1 MDYRETG
8 LPMDQTVY
16 KAFMMFTKNAKDAAK
31 GMANIPG
38 MDDPANF
45 PVRVAQVLHQSGAND
60 PKLLSLALLNV
71 LPPQTYSA
79 IEKSFGQEMT
89 GLMEEAGKHNKT
101 GFAYI
106 TEASDNVKLLT
117 LASAIATFD
126 EFGQVSQIAEQQLD
140 KLASGE
146 EPPGGSLMLPMM
158 PDSMVYE
165 RLSAALMDKTSS
177 PALESL
183 FQQKLSD
190 FRWANQQ
197 LQDKI
202 SGMGIADQLPPG
214 MGMGPGQGGMP
225 DMSDL
230 RYPSFEET
238 TLLDDPKV
246 RAAYEV
252 LTTHTR
258 VAPETFE
265 AALEVGKI
273 LSNDVASKNPTA
285 IAAGLLTIGI
295 RGLNASDFEF
305 LDKKLDWDVTE
316 LLKNNTPSKVRS
328 PAQLMRAPE
337 EFKQIMM
344 ANMISS
350 LGHLKDGVGMMKDM
364 IDMREEIPAEVRP
377 MIIAENLDNMLFM
390 TEMME
395 DTARIIGDAG
405 APELGKAFREK
416 LTEARQIISDN
427 MPKIPRAQPGLGM
440 PFPPKPPKPP
450 KPGKGGQ
457 EFDL

>member
-1 MDYRETG
+1 MEFRETG

-16 KAFMMFTKNAKDAAK
+16 KAFMMFSKNAKDAAK
-31 GMANIPG
+31 GMASIPG
-38 MDDPANF
+38 MDDPADF
-45 PVRVAQVLHQSGAND
+45 PVRVAQVLNQAGANN
-60 PKLLSLALLNV
+60 PKVLSLALLNV
-71 LPPQTYSA
+71 MPPQTYAA
-79 IEKSFGQEMT
+79 IEKSFGEEMT
-89 GLMEEAGKHNKT
+89 GLMQEAVKHNTT

-126 EFGQVSQIAEQQLD
+126 EFGQVSKIAEQQLD

-158 PDSMVYE
+158 PDSLVYE
-165 RLSAALMDKTSS
+165 RLAAALMDKTTS

-214 MGMGPGQGGMP
+214 MAPPPGGAP
-225 DMSDL
+225 DLSSF

-238 TLLDDPKV
+238 ALLDDPKV

-258 VAPETFE
+258 VAPDAFE

-285 IAAGLLTIGI
+285 IAAGLLSIGI
-295 RGLNASDFEF
+295 RGLGPADFEF

-316 LLKNNTPSKVRS
+316 ILKNNTPSKVRS
-328 PAQLMRAPE
+328 PAQLMRAPD
-337 EFKQIMM
+337 EFKQVML
-344 ANMISS
+344 ANMVAT
-350 LGHLKDGVGMMKDM
+350 LDRMKEGVTMLKDM
-364 IDMREEIPAEVRP
+364 IEMREDIPAEVRP
-377 MIIAENLDNMLFM
+377 MIIADNLENMLFM

-395 DTARIIGDAG
+395 DTARIIGEAG
-405 APELGKAFREK
+405 APELRKMFGEK
-416 LTEARQIISDN
+416 LKEARQTISDN
-427 MPKIPRAQPGLGM
+427 MPQTPRAQPGFGM
-440 PFPPKPPKPP
+440 PFPPQPPKPP
-450 KPGKGGQ
+450 KPGNGGQ
-457 EFDL
+457 EFDF

>member
-1 MDYRETG
+1 MDFRETG

-16 KAFMMFTKNAKDAAK
+16 KAFMMFSKNSKEAAK
-31 GMANIPG
+31 GAVNLPG

-45 PVRVAQVLHQSGAND
+45 PVRVAQVLHQAGAND
-60 PKLLSLALLNV
+60 PKVLSLALLNV
-71 LPPQTYSA
+71 MPPQTYAA
-79 IEKSFGQEMT
+79 IEKSFGEEMT
-89 GLMEEAGKHNKT
+89 GLMEEAVKHNTT

-140 KLASGE
+140 KLANGE

-183 FQQKLSD
+183 FQQKLSN

-225 DMSDL
+225 DMSEL

-258 VAPETFE
+258 VAPDAFE

-285 IAAGLLTIGI
+285 IAAGLLSIGI
-295 RGLNASDFEF
+295 RGLSPADFEF

-316 LLKNNTPSKVRS
+316 ILKNNTPSKLRS
-328 PAQLMRAPE
+328 PAQLMRAPD
-337 EFKQIMM
+337 EFKQVML
-344 ANMISS
+344 ANMVAT
-350 LGHLKDGVGMMKDM
+350 LDRMKEGVGMMKDM
-364 IDMREEIPAEVRP
+364 IEMREDIPAEVRP

-390 TEMME
+390 TEMMA
-395 DTARIIGDAG
+395 DTARIVGDAG
-405 APELGKAFREK
+405 APELRKALNEK
-416 LTEARQIISDN
+416 LKEARQTISEN
-427 MPKIPRAQPGLGM
+427 MPQTPRAQPPGFG
-440 PFPPKPPKPP
+440 FRPPEPPKPP